1 MRDRLFITLFLLP
14 GLFMILVMLYYPA
27 VDGIVMSFQD
37 VKSYNIFSKKFIGL
51 DNYRNLFDNITYL
64 GTWKNTVIWVFCCVA
79 IEFLLGFGIALLLQ
93 KPFFGKSCMSVWFS
107 CPGLFPASWW
117 VSCGNGCST
126 EATV

>member
-1 MRDRLFITLFLLP
+1 MRDRLFIALFLLP

-93 KPFFGKSCMSVWFS
+93 LS
-107 CPGLFPASWW
+107 LIHI
-117 VSCGNGCST
+117 
-126 EATV
+126 